1 MCTHTYTHF
10 NMHCAHTHAR
20 TLCTRT
26 RAHTHTHTHT
36 HPHRYDRKEDVE
48 LYDLSKDI
56 GEQSD
61 VSHLNPSIVQQAVQY
76 MDDAHVPG
84 PKCHGERERP
94 EEL

>member
-1 MCTHTYTHF
+1 MAPPALDTHT
-10 NMHCAHTHAR
+10 
-20 TLCTRT
+20 L
-26 RAHTHTHTHT
+26 
-36 HPHRYDRKEDVE
+36 PHRYDRKEDVE

-61 VSHLNPSIVQQAVQY
+61 VSHLNPSIVQQAVKY

>member
-1 MCTHTYTHF
+1 
-10 NMHCAHTHAR
+10 
-20 TLCTRT
+20 
-26 RAHTHTHTHT
+26 
-36 HPHRYDRKEDVE
+36 VE